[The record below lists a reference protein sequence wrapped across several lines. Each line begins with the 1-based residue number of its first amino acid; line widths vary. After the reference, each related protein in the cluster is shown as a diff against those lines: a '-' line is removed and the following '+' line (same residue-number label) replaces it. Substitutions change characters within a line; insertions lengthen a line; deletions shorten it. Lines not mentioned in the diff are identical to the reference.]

1 MADLDSSAFDG
12 SQRIDIAVHENGIS
26 ATIRKIHQAAK
37 ALQVLSP
44 EAAMSL
50 RGEALRLGEH
60 LETVVKGAAV
70 VALQTA
76 VQTSPVDTGMLRA
89 NWQVSV
95 GKGRF
100 RAYEVQGTDPQGV
113 ETIMAGTMEIENA
126 ERQPG
131 ESYFIYNAAHH
142 AVACEQGHSQ
152 QAPNGMTALA
162 RQAAEQY
169 AHNRRI
175 ALRGKL

>member
-1 MADLDSSAFDG
+1 MAEFDSSEFDG

-26 ATIRKIHQAAK
+26 AVIRKIHQAAK
-37 ALQVLSP
+37 AVQVLSP

-60 LETVVKGAAV
+60 MESVCKGAAI

-76 VQTSPVDTGMLRA
+76 VQVSPLDTGMLKA
-89 NWQVSV
+89 NWQISV

-100 RAYEVQGTDPQGV
+100 RAYEVQGVDKDGI
-113 ETIMAGTMEIENA
+113 ETILAGTANIENSD
-126 ERQPG
+126 RQPG

-142 AVACEQGHSQ
+142 AVACENGWSA
-152 QAPNGMTALA
+152 QAPGGMTTLA
-162 RQAAEQY
+162 KQSAEAY
-169 AHNRRI
+169 VTNKRI

>member
-1 MADLDSSAFDG
+1 MGLVTSTGMKLTRPIIILACRQRLRGRVADLDSSACDG

-89 NWQVSV
+89 NWQV
-95 GKGRF
+95 
-100 RAYEVQGTDPQGV
+100 
-113 ETIMAGTMEIENA
+113 
-126 ERQPG
+126 
-131 ESYFIYNAAHH
+131 
-142 AVACEQGHSQ
+142 
-152 QAPNGMTALA
+152 
-162 RQAAEQY
+162 
-169 AHNRRI
+169 
-175 ALRGKL
+175 

>member
-1 MADLDSSAFDG
+1 MAFESEDFDG
-12 SQRIDIAVHENGIS
+12 SQRIDIAIHENGIS

-60 LETVVKGAAV
+60 LETVVKGAAKV
-70 VALQTA
+70 VLQTA
-76 VQTSPVDTGMLRA
+76 VQMSPVDTGQMRA

-100 RAYEVQGTDPQGV
+100 RAYEVQGTDKDGV
-113 ETIMAGTMEIENA
+113 ETIVNGSMEIDA
-126 ERQPG
+126 ADRQPG

-142 AVACEQGHSQ
+142 AVALENGWSQ
-152 QAPNGMTALA
+152 QAPAGMTALA
-162 RQAAEQY
+162 RQAGEQW
-169 AHNRRI
+169 ATNRRLS
-175 ALRGKL
+175 LRGKL